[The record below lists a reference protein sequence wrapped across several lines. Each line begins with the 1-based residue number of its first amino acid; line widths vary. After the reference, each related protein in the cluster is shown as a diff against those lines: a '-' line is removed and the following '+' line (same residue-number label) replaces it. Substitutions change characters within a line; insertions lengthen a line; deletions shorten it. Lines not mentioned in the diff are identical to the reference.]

1 MTLKDA
7 LDEHKGIGPGF
18 HFLRH
23 FLSVSIILWHCR
35 QVVYWTHSAEI
46 LATHGQINTGLA
58 RALEWNLEDV
68 VRPGVHA
75 LVGTFFALSGFLVAG
90 SAVRTGSKGR
100 FFANR
105 ALRIFPALGVE
116 TLLSA
121 LILGPLV
128 TDLSLRAYFT
138 DYEFFR
144 YFGNIFGFVYFWLP
158 GVFLHLPCPRVVNG
172 QLWTLPSEFYCY
184 LIMLGLMATS
194 LLKKRDLLLWLGI
207 SAMVVMVGLY
217 QYDPLRFAPK
227 SENMFAPWY
236 IVALFFIGALYFF
249 HAEKIPL
256 KLWLFAVSAAAYWAI
271 IFYNVVTPLSGIF
284 LTYCMAYVGFM
295 RFHWWDR
302 WVKSDYSY
310 GLFLYH
316 FPIIQTYMF
325 ILQPHIEKLPLST
338 QMLLIFALGLPTTLV
353 FAALSWRFIEK
364 PALSLRKAFAK
375 TRAVSDDAP
384 TGGKAVTSPSD

>member
-7 LDEHKGIGPGF
+7 LDENKGIGPGF
-18 HFLRH
+18 HFMRH
-23 FLSVSIILWHCR
+23 FLSVAIILWHCR

-46 LATHGQINTGLA
+46 LAAHGQINTGLA
-58 RALEWNLEDV
+58 RALSWNLEDM
-68 VRPGVHA
+68 VRPAVHA

-90 SAVRTGSKGR
+90 SAVRTGSLGR

-128 TDLSLRAYFT
+128 TELPLKAYFT
-138 DYEFFR
+138 DPEFFR

-194 LLKKRDLLLWLGI
+194 LLARRDLLLWLGVA
-207 SAMVVMVGLY
+207 AMAAMVGLY
-217 QYDPLRFAPK
+217 HFWPLEFAPK

-236 IVALFFIGALYFF
+236 IVVMFFIGALFFF
-249 HAEKIPL
+249 HAEKVPL
-256 KLWLFAVSAAAYWAI
+256 KLWLLVASAAAYWAI
-271 IFYNVVTPLSGIF
+271 IFFNVLTPLAGVF
-284 LTYCMAYVGFM
+284 LTYCMVYVGFV
-295 RFHWWDR
+295 RFPLWDR
-302 WVKSDYSY
+302 LVKSDYSY

-325 ILQPHIEKLPLST
+325 VLQTHITKLPLSL
-338 QMLLIFALGLPTTLV
+338 QMLIIFALGLPTTLV
-353 FAALSWRFIEK
+353 FAALSWRFVEK

-375 TRAVSDDAP
+375 TRVVAADTLAQ
-384 TGGKAVTSPSD
+384 

>member
-1 MTLKDA
+1 MTLQDA
-7 LDEHKGIGPGF
+7 LDKHKGIGPGF

-35 QVVYWTHSAEI
+35 QVVYWTHSAEL
-46 LATHGQINTGLA
+46 LAAHGKINTGLS
-58 RALEWNLEDV
+58 RPLEWNLEDMA
-68 VRPGVHA
+68 RPGVHA

-90 SAVRTGSKGR
+90 SAVRTGSMGR
-100 FFANR
+100 FFTNR

-128 TDLSLRAYFT
+128 TEFSLYAYFT

-144 YFGNIFGFVYFWLP
+144 YFGNIVGFVYFWLP
-158 GVFLHLPCPRVVNG
+158 GVFLHLPLPRTVNG

-184 LIMLGLMATS
+184 LGMLGLMATS
-194 LLKKRDLLLWLGI
+194 LIGKRNVLLWAGI
-207 SAMVVMVGLY
+207 AAMIVMLGLY
-217 QYDPLRFAPK
+217 QYDPLRFDPK

-236 IVALFFIGALYFF
+236 IVVLFFIGVIYFF
-249 HAEKIPL
+249 HAEKIPM
-256 KLWLFAVSAAAYWAI
+256 KLWMFVVAGFAYWGI
-271 IFYNVVTPLSGIF
+271 IFSNSVTPLAGIF
-284 LTYCMAYVGFM
+284 LTYCMVYVGFM
-295 RFHWWDR
+295 QFPLWDR
-302 WVKSDYSY
+302 LVKSDYSY

-316 FPIIQTYMF
+316 FPIIQTYMY
-325 ILQPHIEKLPLST
+325 ILHPRIEGLPLPI
-338 QMLLIFALGLPTTLV
+338 QMLVIFGMGFPTTLL

-375 TRAVSDDAP
+375 TRAVTDDAP
-384 TGGKAVTSPSD
+384 AKT

>member
-7 LDEHKGIGPGF
+7 LDANKGIGPGF

-23 FLSVSIILWHCR
+23 ALSVAIVMWHCR
-35 QVVYWTHSAEI
+35 QAVYWTHSAEL
-46 LATHGQINTGLA
+46 LAAQGKINLGLS
-58 RALEWNLEDV
+58 RAMEWNIEDI

-90 SAVRTGSKGR
+90 SALRTGSMGQ
-100 FFANR
+100 FFSNR

-121 LILGPLV
+121 LILGPIV
-128 TDLSLRAYFT
+128 TELALRAYFT
-138 DYEFFR
+138 DPEFYR
-144 YFGNIFGFVYFWLP
+144 YFGNIVGFVYYFLP
-158 GVFLHLPCPRVVNG
+158 GVFLDLPLPRTVNG

-184 LIMLGLMATS
+184 FIMLGFMATS
-194 LLKKRDLLLWLGI
+194 LINKRDLLLGVGVLGM
-207 SAMVVMVGLY
+207 ALLVALFV
-217 QYDPLRFAPK
+217 YDPLQFDPK
-227 SENMFAPWY
+227 GENMFVPWY
-236 IVALFFIGALYFF
+236 IVVLFFIGVLFFF

-256 KLWLFAVSAAAYWAI
+256 NLWLFIASGLVYWAI
-271 IFYNVVTPLSGIF
+271 IFFNILTPLAGLP
-284 LTYCMAYVGFM
+284 LTYCMVYVGFM
-295 RFHWWDR
+295 SFPWWDR
-302 WVKSDYSY
+302 FIKSDYSY

-325 ILQPHIEKLPLST
+325 FLLPYISDLSLPK
-338 QMLLIFALGLPTTLV
+338 QMLLIFGLSLPTTLV

-375 TRAVSDDAP
+375 TRAVSTVVPGA
-384 TGGKAVTSPSD
+384 

>member
-1 MTLKDA
+1 MTLKEA

-23 FLSVSIILWHCR
+23 FLSVSIILWHSR
-35 QVVYWTHSAEI
+35 QAVYWTHSAEV
-46 LATHGQINTGLA
+46 LAAQGKINIGLS

-90 SAVRTGSKGR
+90 SAMRTGNIGR

-105 ALRIFPALGVE
+105 ALRIFPALSVE

-128 TDLSLRAYFT
+128 TELSLRAYFT
-138 DYEFFR
+138 DHEFFR
-144 YFGNIFGFVYFWLP
+144 YFGNIVGFVYFWLP
-158 GVFLHLPCPRVVNG
+158 GVFLHLPLPRTVNG

-184 LIMLGLMATS
+184 LVMLGLMATS
-194 LLKKRDLLLWLGI
+194 LLKKRNLLLWVGI
-207 SAMVVMVGLY
+207 AAMAAMVGLY
-217 QYDPLRFAPK
+217 QYSPHQFDPK

-236 IVALFFIGALYFF
+236 IVVLFFIGALYFF

-256 KLWLFAVSAAAYWAI
+256 KLWIFVLSAAAYWSL
-271 IFYNVVTPLSGIF
+271 IFYNVFTPMSGIF
-284 LTYCMAYVGFM
+284 LAYCMVYVGFM
-295 RFHWWDR
+295 RFPWWDR
-302 WVKSDYSY
+302 LVQSDYSY

-316 FPIIQTYMF
+316 FPIIQTYMY
-325 ILQPHIEKLPLST
+325 LLHTHIAELSLPK
-338 QMLLIFALGLPTTLV
+338 QMLLIFGLSLPTTLA

-375 TRAVSDDAP
+375 TRAVSDHGSGHKIAIDKP
-384 TGGKAVTSPSD
+384 D

>member
-1 MTLKDA
+1 MTLKEA

-23 FLSVSIILWHCR
+23 FLSVLIILWHCR
-35 QVVYWTHSAEI
+35 QIVYWTHSAEI
-46 LATHGQINTGLA
+46 LAAQGQINIGTS
-58 RALEWNLEDV
+58 RALDWNLEDV

-90 SAVRTGSKGR
+90 SALRTGSMGR

-105 ALRIFPALGVE
+105 SLRIFPALGVE

-121 LILGPLV
+121 LILGPIV
-128 TDLSLRAYFT
+128 TEYSMWAYFT
-138 DYEFFR
+138 DYDFYR
-144 YFGNIFGFVYFWLP
+144 YFGNIFGFIYFWLP
-158 GVFLHLPCPRVVNG
+158 GVFLHLPLPRTVNG

-194 LLKKRDLLLWLGI
+194 LLKRRDLLLWLGV
-207 SAMVVMVGLY
+207 AGMVTMVGLY
-217 QYDPLRFAPK
+217 QYNPAQFDPK

-236 IVALFFIGALYFF
+236 IVVLFFIGALYFF
-249 HAEKIPL
+249 HADKIPL
-256 KLWLFAVSAAAYWAI
+256 KLWMFIVSAVAYWAI
-271 IFYNVVTPLSGIF
+271 IFSNMFTPLSGLF
-284 LTYCMAYVGFM
+284 LTYCMVYVGFM
-295 RFHWWDR
+295 RFPWWDR
-302 WVKSDYSY
+302 LVKSDYSY

-325 ILQPHIEKLPLST
+325 VLQSHIVQLSLPK
-338 QMLLIFALGLPTTLV
+338 QMLLIFGLGLPTTLV
-353 FAALSWRFIEK
+353 FAALSWRFVEK

-375 TRAVSDDAP
+375 TRAVSDADPA
-384 TGGKAVTSPSD
+384 TG

>member
-7 LDEHKGIGPGF
+7 LDRHKGIGPGF

-23 FLSVSIILWHCR
+23 FLSVAIILWHCR
-35 QVVYWTHSAEI
+35 QVVYWTNSAEI
-46 LATHGQINTGLA
+46 LASQGKINIGLS

-75 LVGTFFALSGFLVAG
+75 LVGIFFALSGFLVAA
-90 SAVRTGSKGR
+90 SAVRTGSMGR

-105 ALRIFPALGVE
+105 ALRIFPALSVE

-128 TDLSLRAYFT
+128 TELSLRAYFT
-138 DYEFFR
+138 DHEFFR
-144 YFGNIFGFVYFWLP
+144 YFGNIVGFVYFWLP
-158 GVFLHLPCPRVVNG
+158 GVFLDLPLPRTVNG

-194 LLKKRDLLLWLGI
+194 VIKNRDLLLWLGI
-207 SAMVVMVGLY
+207 SALAAMVALY
-217 QYDPLRFAPK
+217 HFSPLQFDPK

-236 IVALFFIGALYFF
+236 LVALFFMGAIFFF

-256 KLWLFAVSAAAYWAI
+256 KLWIFIVSATAYWLI
-271 IFYNVVTPLSGIF
+271 IFNNVVTPLSGIF
-284 LTYCMAYVGFM
+284 LTYCMAYVGFL
-295 RFHWWDR
+295 RFPWWDNLIN
-302 WVKSDYSY
+302 SDYSY

-325 ILQPHIEKLPLST
+325 VLQPHIAKLPLAT
-338 QMLLIFALGLPTTLV
+338 QMLVIFGLGLPTTLL

-375 TRAVSDDAP
+375 TRAVNDVESAD
-384 TGGKAVTSPSD
+384 GG